1 MTDKASVRLILSSD
15 IEGEKQEHHF
25 HGEWYRKG
33 RTVYVRYSETDEEA
47 GETRTLIRWR
57 DGELHI
63 ARRGLVDSE
72 QTFVAGVRRTGRY
85 ASPFVQFQM
94 ETDTEW
100 LWMQCGNWRTD
111 GERSGAEPPHEGDK
125 PIDGELLPDLPMLLE
140 WHYKMYVDGELTG
153 QFKIK
158 LQAERN

>member
-1 MTDKASVRLILSSD
+1 MYRKEVPNLTDKASVRLVLSSD

-33 RTVYVRYSETDEEA
+33 RTVYVRYSEMDEEA
-47 GETRTLIRWR
+47 GEVRTLIRWR
-57 DGELHI
+57 GGELHI

-94 ETDTEW
+94 ETDSEW
-100 LWMQCGNWRTD
+100 RWMQCCIWQAAD
-111 GERSGAEPPHEGDK
+111 EHGEG
-125 PIDGELLPDLPMLLE
+125 
-140 WHYKMYVDGELTG
+140 
-153 QFKIK
+153 
-158 LQAERN
+158 